1 MSTIRICFVA
11 LLVAL
16 AAVSPVAAVADA
28 GGEPVH
34 SSAAVDPTTEC
45 SFPITE
51 TDDMGVDVTLEEEPE
66 TVVTLNPSAA
76 QTMWEIGAEEKV
88 IGTTKH
94 AENLEGAEDRT
105 NISTDAET
113 IEPEIVVDLDPDLVL
128 APSSNFVSEE
138 TVETLRESGVTVFYF
153 QSAESI
159 DEVRDRTL
167 LVGSLVGECD
177 GAEDTV
183 DWMDEELE
191 IVESALEDEERPDVL
206 YTFFGFTAGSETF
219 IHDMI
224 VAGGATNVAAE
235 AGVEEYQQLSEE
247 TVIDADPEWIV
258 LNTNS
263 PDVPDGSA
271 YESTT
276 AVENDQVLVVEANL
290 LNRPGPRV
298 IHAVTTFAET
308 FHPEAYADATADAV
322 DDADNGANETDDAD
336 ATAEVSDDADGATVD
351 AEDDDG
357 ADDQSTTDG
366 TDDDDQPGFGV
377 AAALVAIVAV
387 LATVGSSR
395 YRHTRR

>member
-1 MSTIRICFVA
+1 MSTARICFVA
-11 LLVAL
+11 LLVA
-16 AAVSPVAAVADA
+16 AVAVSPVAAVADA
-28 GGEPVH
+28 GGASLH
-34 SSAAVDPTTEC
+34 SSVTADASAEC

-51 TDDMGVDVTLEEEPE
+51 TDDTGAEITLEEEPE

-76 QTMWEIGAEEKV
+76 QTMWEIGAEENV

-94 AENLEGAEDRT
+94 AENLEGAEERT

-138 TVETLRESGVTVFYF
+138 TVETLREAGVTVFYF

-177 GAEDTV
+177 GAQETV
-183 DWMDEELE
+183 DWMDEELA
-191 IVESALEDEERPDVL
+191 IVEDALEGEERPDVL

-219 IHDMI
+219 VHDLI
-224 VAGGATNVAAE
+224 EAGGGTNVAAE

-247 TVIDADPEWIV
+247 TVVDADPEWIV

-263 PDVPDGSA
+263 PDVPDGAA

-276 AVENDQVLVVEANL
+276 AVENDQVLVVEVNH

-298 IHAVTTFAET
+298 IHAITEFAET
-308 FHPEAYADATADAV
+308 FHPEAYAAATADAV
-322 DDADNGANETDDAD
+322 DDDAD
-336 ATAEVSDDADGATVD
+336 ETAEVSDDADGAT
-351 AEDDDG
+351 ADDG
-357 ADDQSTTDG
+357 ADDPSGTDG
-366 TDDDDQPGFGV
+366 TDDADDQPGFGV
-377 AAALVAIVAV
+377 AAALVAIVAA
-387 LATVGSSR
+387 LAVVGSSR